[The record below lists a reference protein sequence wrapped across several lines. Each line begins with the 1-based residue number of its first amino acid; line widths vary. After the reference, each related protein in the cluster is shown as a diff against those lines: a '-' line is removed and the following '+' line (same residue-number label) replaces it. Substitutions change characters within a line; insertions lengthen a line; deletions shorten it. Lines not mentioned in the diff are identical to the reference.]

1 MKRKIRISCPPAQ
14 KSQGFTLLEVL
25 VAMTVLALALLAIS
39 KAAAGF
45 IDNQAYL
52 RDRTFAQWVARNQLL
67 KVQLSDE
74 WPSVGEQKDEV
85 EFPAER
91 REWRWVMN
99 VIQTSEKDLRRL
111 DIEVFPVDAEDGAA
125 PLAVLSGFLERPS
138 DAR

>member
-1 MKRKIRISCPPAQ
+1 MKRKVRTSCRPLQ
-14 KSQGFTLLEVL
+14 NSQGFTLLEVL

-39 KAAAGF
+39 RAAGGF

-67 KVQLSDE
+67 KVQLSGK

-99 VIQTSEKDLRRL
+99 TIQTSEKDLRRL
-111 DIEVFPVDAEDGAA
+111 DIEVFPADAEDGEA
-125 PLAVLSGFLERPS
+125 PLAVLSGFMERPS
-138 DAR
+138 DVR